1 MSRQHGEWRG
11 TLVKRA
17 SCAVGEE
24 EVILPDEVQPGEIIE
39 CHGVKQRV
47 TYGYGAWALERLPEE
62 RA

>member
-1 MSRQHGEWRG
+1 LSRRDGEWRG

-24 EVILPDEVQPGEIIE
+24 QVVLPDDVQPGEIIE

-47 TYGYGAWALERLPEE
+47 THAYGTWALERVPEE
-62 RA
+62 QR